1 MLIGAVVR
9 GLVCLKK
16 DIFIVKLLSHTFHC
30 GGMP

>member
-16 DIFIVKLLSHTFHC
+16 DIFIVKLHSRIFHR